1 MATPNTKLEAA
12 RLKKCWSVAEASQRA
27 RVSVNTFNRWER
39 GLQVPHMA
47 TLAQVCETFDM
58 TPQELGFEDVVT
70 PKREMQG
77 FGISQGRDTTS
88 MESDTSTHTQLSA
101 SIEIQSLM
109 SFSPK
114 RKDGKN
120 EGISRR
126 QAVALLL
133 SAPTMIFSTVQG
145 FNRHPL
151 YPDEVLTICRSS
163 IPLCWKLYFE
173 GGLTEVKQVLPV
185 YLSELS
191 ILAAESSQLQQGA
204 ASLASQALQLASLL
218 ALQNQDY
225 GTALSCTKKAFHYGD
240 LAGDACLKA
249 AALMRQAYV
258 YFHLKYPVQ
267 ALQTYQEAA
276 RHSEEISALLRGQ
289 SYLGLAQ
296 SNGRVKNKQE
306 AYYFLGLA
314 RDTFPEN
321 PETDSNFSYTH
332 FNRFT
337 FARFEGLTLL
347 HLNEPKH
354 AWEVFTRIDKIVP
367 TIPSPKRVDLSMRQ
381 VITSIAMNE
390 LEYSCTLLETAVTS
404 ASALGSQLRINEA
417 YEVYESM
424 LDKWSNE
431 ARVKA
436 LSELFHQ

>member
-1 MATPNTKLEAA
+1 MATPNIKLEAA
-12 RLKKCWSVAEASQRA
+12 RLRKCWSVAEASERA

-47 TLAQVCETFDM
+47 TLAQVCEAFGM
-58 TPQELGFEDVVT
+58 TAQELGFEDVVT
-70 PKREMQG
+70 PKR
-77 FGISQGRDTTS
+77 GIQRFNMSQEIDTRLIA
-88 MESDTSTHTQLSA
+88 SDTSTQAQLSA
-101 SIEIQSLM
+101 SIELQSLI
-109 SFSPK
+109 SSPTK
-114 RKDGKN
+114 GKSEKN

-126 QAVALLL
+126 QAVVLLL
-133 SAPTMIFSTVQG
+133 SAPTMIFSTVQE

-151 YPDEVLTICRSS
+151 YPDEVLAICRSS

-173 GGLTEVKQVLPV
+173 GGLSEVKQILPV

-191 ILAAESSQLQQGA
+191 TLATEPSQVQQEA
-204 ASLASQALQLASLL
+204 ASLASQSLQLASLL

-225 GTALSCTKKAFHYGD
+225 GTALSCTKKAFRYGD

-267 ALQTYQEAA
+267 ALQAYQEAS
-276 RHSEEISALLRGQ
+276 RYGEEVSLLLQGQ
-289 SYLGLAQ
+289 CYLGLAQ
-296 SNGRVKNKQE
+296 SNGRLKNKQE
-306 AYYFLGLA
+306 AYSFLSLA

-321 PETDSNFSYTH
+321 PEADPNFSYTH

-337 FARFEGLTLL
+337 FARFEGLTFL
-347 HLNEPKH
+347 HLNEPKQ
-354 AWEVFTRIDKIVP
+354 AWDVFTCIDKVVP
-367 TIPSPKRVDLSMRQ
+367 TVPSPKRVDLSMRQ
-381 VITSIAMNE
+381 VMTSIAMNE
-390 LEYSCTLLETAVTS
+390 LEHSCALLETSVIS

-417 YEVYESM
+417 YEIYELM
-424 LDKWSNE
+424 LDKWGNE

-436 LSELFHQ
+436 LRELFH